1 MLAAVVPDDL
11 SELVY
16 PVLAS
21 PKLDGIRCLIDA
33 HGLPVSRSLKPIRNR
48 TIHTAL
54 AGSAPGLDG
63 ELIVGDP
70 AASDVMRVTN
80 SGVMSLD
87 KDPGDWT
94 FWVFDLWT
102 RQASYRSV
110 YEQLSGII
118 QARYPDSRIKWLPH
132 FICYDAKELERY
144 EQHWLDEGFEG
155 AMVRNPDK
163 AYKFG
168 RSTVREQGLLKMKRF
183 IQEEAVVVS
192 AEPLYHNDNEA
203 TTNALGY
210 TERTSHKEGKIAL
223 DTLGA
228 LVCKGANP
236 YNKLEEITFNI
247 GTGFTA
253 AERSLIWT
261 QRDKLPGRFVTYKF
275 FPTGSKS
282 RPRHPVFVSFRDE
295 EDME

>member
-1 MLAAVVPDDL
+1 MLASAVPDDL

-33 HGLPVSRSLKPIRNR
+33 QGLPISRSLKPIRNR
-48 TIHTAL
+48 VIHEIL
-54 AGSAPGLDG
+54 SIGVAPGLDG

-70 AASDVMRVTN
+70 ASSNAMRVTN
-80 SGVMSLD
+80 SAVMSIN

-102 RQASYRSV
+102 RKTPYRSV
-110 YEQLSGII
+110 YEQLP
-118 QARYPDSRIKWLPH
+118 QALQTRYPDSPIKWLPH
-132 FICYDAKELERY
+132 EICYSPKDLELWERR
-144 EQHWLDEGFEG
+144 WLDEGYEG

-163 AYKFG
+163 LYKFG
-168 RSTVREQGLLKMKRF
+168 RSTTREQGLLKMKRYV
-183 IQEEAVVVS
+183 QDEAVVIS
-192 AEPLYHNDNEA
+192 YEPLYHNDNEA
-203 TTNALGY
+203 ETNALGY
-210 TERTSHKEGKIAL
+210 IERSSHKENKTAL
-223 DTLGA
+223 DMLGA
-228 LVCKGANP
+228 LVCKGLNP

-253 AERSLIWT
+253 FERTMLWN
-261 QRDKLPGRFVTYKF
+261 QQAKLPGRFVTYKF
-275 FPTGSKS
+275 FPTGTKS

-295 EDME
+295 EDL